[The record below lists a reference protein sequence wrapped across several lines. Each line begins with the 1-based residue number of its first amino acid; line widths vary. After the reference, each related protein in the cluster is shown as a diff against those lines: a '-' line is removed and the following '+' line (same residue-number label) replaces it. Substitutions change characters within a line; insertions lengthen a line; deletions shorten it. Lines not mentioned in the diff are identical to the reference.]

1 MSRSSLKDE
10 VALQVVASSARDA
23 ADSPCQVLLFVS
35 FERPFVNRIAIFY
48 NVTAAAGVRV
58 LSNVCDQFKTSEAL
72 VRLQRSTTGLGAIA
86 RRAPVQAN
94 GSRK

>member
-1 MSRSSLKDE
+1 MLRGSLEDE
-10 VALQVVASSARDA
+10 IALQIAASSARDA
-23 ADSPCQVLLFVS
+23 ADSACQALLFVS
-35 FERPFVNRIAIFY
+35 LERPFVNRITVFY
-48 NVTAAAGVRV
+48 NVTPAAGVPV
-58 LSNVCDQFKTSEAL
+58 LSNVCDQFRTSEAL